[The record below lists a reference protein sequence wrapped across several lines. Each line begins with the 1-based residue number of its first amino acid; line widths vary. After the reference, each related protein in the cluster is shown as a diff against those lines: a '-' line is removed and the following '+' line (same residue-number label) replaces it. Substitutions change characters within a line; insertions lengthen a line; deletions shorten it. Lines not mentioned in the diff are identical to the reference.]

1 MRLQSQLAEGARALV
16 LSPAIVGRRELEDG
30 GAPLFA
36 CVVRRHV
43 EGLLHAIH
51 VPEQRIDTR
60 LPVARRD
67 ALAHRVRLWHSLDE
81 HNTVAEALLSVALC
95 LLSVVTADVQKRG
108 RCRRRQRDL

>member
-1 MRLQSQLAEGARALV
+1 M
-16 LSPAIVGRRELEDG
+16 
-30 GAPLFA
+30 
-36 CVVRRHV
+36 

-67 ALAHRVRLWHSLDE
+67 ALAHRVRLWHSLDK
-81 HNTVAEALLSVALC
+81 HNTIAEALLCVALC

-108 RCRRRQRDL
+108 RWRWRRELW